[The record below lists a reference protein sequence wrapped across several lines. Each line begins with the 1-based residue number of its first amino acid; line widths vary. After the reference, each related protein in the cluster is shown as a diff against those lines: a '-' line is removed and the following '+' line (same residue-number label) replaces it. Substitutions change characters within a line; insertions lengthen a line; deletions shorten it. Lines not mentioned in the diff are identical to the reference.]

1 MGVKKKKITDY
12 NGKCAILGILLLVL
26 FTKLYYNLTHFSVCT
41 KQKFSTNLEM
51 RWSATGEEHRSW
63 VEHMIGRQRRGGGT
77 LRLRPRGVWN
87 GGRGLIIFSENTP
100 QKEFQNSQLCS
111 CWRNRSNKFL
121 FRLYTNVASL
131 KQNHERRAPTRTFPL
146 KFCSAIPAAAD
157 GDAAA
162 RCTCPAYLLRVGSFP
177 VLPLQQLMF
186 SSFSFSTLKLFCPV
200 TGYPK
205 TCVSRE

>member
-1 MGVKKKKITDY
+1 
-12 NGKCAILGILLLVL
+12 
-26 FTKLYYNLTHFSVCT
+26 
-41 KQKFSTNLEM
+41 M

-77 LRLRPRGVWN
+77 LRLRPRPHGVWN

-121 FRLYTNVASL
+121 FRLYANVASL

-177 VLPLQQLMF
+177 VLLF
-186 SSFSFSTLKLFCPV
+186 SSSCSQVFLSLHLNYSVLSLVIRRPVLAENKCPAGKSKRTDRLMDAFV
-200 TGYPK
+200 RHVASIRRQQGAELTSAG
-205 TCVSRE
+205 R